1 MIDFKIGAAGD
12 LEITPAGDI
21 CTTSSIAQAVRI
33 RLRWFLNEWRLAPA
47 MGFPYFEEVFVKNP
61 NLSKIRFLLREE
73 IMAVEGVSEVVSIT
87 IAPDPHTRK
96 ADIAVI
102 FTAGNETFR
111 EEVNA
116 YG

>member
-1 MIDFKIGAAGD
+1 MIDFKMDAAGD

-21 CTTSSIAQAVRI
+21 CTTSNIAQAVRI
-33 RLRWFLNEWRLAPA
+33 RLRWFLNEWRLSPT

-73 IMAVEGVSEVVSIT
+73 IMAVEGVTEVTSIV
-87 IAPDPHTRK
+87 IDPDSRTRR
-96 ADIAVI
+96 ADITVV
-102 FTAGNETFR
+102 FTVGGETFR
-111 EEVNA
+111 EEVKA